1 MPLKQCHNTVRK
13 TRETEN
19 SMNKVLDGAL
29 PFRIKLLPTAYFVVD
44 PMSPHLMFENTTC
57 VSGR

>member
-1 MPLKQCHNTVRK
+1 MPLEECRNTVRK

-19 SMNKVLDGAL
+19 SINKVLDGAL
-29 PFRIKLLPTAYFVVD
+29 PSRIKLLPTAYFVVD